1 MQHRNRACFEFL
13 VARQWGRKTAVNFS
27 LPLIMFCRVLK
38 WTEKAKKAALLIH
51 GTNKSTLRGVPR
63 KKGALVG
70 LSDLVVDGYGTKP
83 ANSLSFNEINQ
94 QSFTPSNCAI
104 SVLMSA
110 KSQSRE
116 ISRIS
121 KLQKLNSSFSKN
133 SATIS
138 FNSSVS
144 SLFGSSVSTNSKH
157 SIVARKNEELLR
169 NGKTLIANNREKSLK
184 IANQDKSETVVKLP
198 NITIQRSLV
207 LKQNSK
213 SIFVP
218 SFEID
223 TTISEFE
230 NKKSRKGSIW
240 PSKNLYNHPIMDF
253 KRESI
258 TDPGF
263 PLPARS
269 NETRKRPLFYWSTQ
283 GTGPC
288 PVKETLLEYQKYR
301 GMGSR
306 QHAIKCV
313 ALSSSFTEKPWLQ
326 QIKMAAS
333 LSKRGVK
340 KVQTVV

>member
-27 LPLIMFCRVLK
+27 LPLVMFCRVLK

-94 QSFTPSNCAI
+94 QSFTPSNRAI

-116 ISRIS
+116 ISRFS
-121 KLQKLNSSFSKN
+121 KRHKLNNNFSKN
-133 SATIS
+133 PTTIS
-138 FNSSVS
+138 FNSSIS
-144 SLFGSSVSTNSKH
+144 SLFGSSLSTNSRQ
-157 SIVARKNEELLR
+157 SIVTKKNEELLK
-169 NGKTLIANNREKSLK
+169 NGKMLIANNRDKTYRNE
-184 IANQDKSETVVKLP
+184 NQGKPENIIKLP
-198 NITIQRSLV
+198 DITVQRSSV
-207 LKQNSK
+207 SKQSSK
-213 SIFVP
+213 SIFIP
-218 SFEID
+218 SFEVD
-223 TTISEFE
+223 PAISPLES
-230 NKKSRKGSIW
+230 KKPRKTLNW
-240 PSKNLYNHPIMDF
+240 PAKNLYSHPIMDF

-283 GTGPC
+283 GTRPC

-340 KVQTVV
+340 KVQNVV